1 MLLEQRANTHVD
13 VQSNENGG
21 VIRSV
26 RKSVC
31 LSCLSVHVRAL
42 KEERKTATK
51 V

>member
-13 VQSNENGG
+13 VQSNENGDT
-21 VIRSV
+21 IRPEI
-26 RKSVC
+26 C
-31 LSCLSVHVRAL
+31 LSVCLSVHVRAL